1 MAPTKAFRWPD
12 NKQDIALATEVA
24 AFSPVKP
31 KDWEA
36 IAARLSKM
44 FTTESTQVELKG
56 RGCRE
61 RLERLID
68 KFKAEDAKA
77 LKGFTNNSLMHLCIR
92 IKMVKIF

>member
-1 MAPTKAFRWPD
+1 MAPTKAFRWPE
-12 NKQDIALATEVA
+12 NKHDIALATEVA

-31 KDWEA
+31 KDWETL
-36 IAARLSKM
+36 AARLSKM
-44 FTTESTQVELKG
+44 FTTESTNVELKG

-77 LKGFTNNSLMHLCIR
+77 LKRLKGLLIIFQCIY
-92 IKMVKIF
+92 VLE